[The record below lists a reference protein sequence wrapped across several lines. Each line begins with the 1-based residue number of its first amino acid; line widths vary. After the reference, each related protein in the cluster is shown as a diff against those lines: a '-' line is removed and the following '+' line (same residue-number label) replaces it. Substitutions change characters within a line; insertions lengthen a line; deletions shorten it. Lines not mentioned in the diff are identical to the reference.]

1 MKITQTENTIN
12 LEYSGSIVALD
23 IRYRGD
29 FVGEI
34 QGNTVSGAKGGRM
47 IIAFLEPPQD
57 TLMTYEGNFNIISY
71 LAYNDEGLIK
81 GRSIKKISDELNK
94 INSKW
99 SISDTKY
106 EDFNKSNRY
115 KKVKKTELT
124 YTRMG
129 KKVKLNHK
137 NKEIVKVDNGNK

>member
-1 MKITQTENTIN
+1 MKITQTENTII
-12 LEYSGSIVALD
+12 LEYSGSVSALD

-34 QGNTVSGAKGGRM
+34 HGNTVSGVKEGRM
-47 IIAFLEPPQD
+47 IIAFLEPPGD
-57 TLMTYEGNFNIISY
+57 VLMTYEGNFNIISY
-71 LAYNDEGLIK
+71 DAYNDEGVIK
-81 GRSIKKISDELNK
+81 SHKLRKENDELK
-94 INSKW
+94 RIKSKW
-99 SISDTKY
+99 SVSDTKY

-129 KKVKLNHK
+129 KKVKLNNK
-137 NKEIVKVDNGNK
+137 NKEIVKVDNANK

>member
-1 MKITQTENTIN
+1 MKITQTENTVS
-12 LEYSGSIVALD
+12 LEYSGSVSALD
-23 IRYRGD
+23 IRYRGN

-34 QGNTVSGAKGGRM
+34 HGNTVSGVKEGRM

-71 LAYNDEGLIK
+71 EAYNDEGLIK
-81 GRSIKKISDELNK
+81 GRNIKKTSDELNK

-137 NKEIVKVDNGNK
+137 NKEIVKVGNGNK